1 MKARGIA
8 NVVVVFWNNR
18 VLKPIGMKKGMY
30 SILCQFKNCEDNFT
44 WVFIT
49 SQLKGEIE
57 KNFGQSW
64 GILEDYG
71 KTNGV
76 GILMLSNTLKKEGI
90 VSGCL

>member
-1 MKARGIA
+1 
-8 NVVVVFWNNR
+8 
-18 VLKPIGMKKGMY
+18 MY
-30 SILCQFKNCEDNFT
+30 SILRQFKNSEDNFT

-76 GILMLSNTLKKEGI
+76 
-90 VSGCL
+90 